1 MLRIR
6 QLAWVVGAAVLATA
20 GLSHAQN
27 AQPALRLAA
36 RVETYLDTDATTV
49 VRPRVSVDGALGE
62 RWRASG
68 SYMADVVSSASVDV
82 ITRAT
87 QGVHEVR
94 HEGNLG
100 VSHRGANDA
109 ISTLAYAYGHEP
121 DFRNNSITASHART
135 LDAAERTYLTA
146 RAGYSHARIGTV
158 ADQSFL
164 RVASTA
170 SASLSISRVL
180 RKTTVLRIGLETSA
194 VLGFQSSAYR
204 TVRIGDWSAYRYTG
218 TDPDAG
224 TWVFTGVTS
233 AARENHPN
241 ARYRGRL
248 ALDLVQSLG
257 ARVAISL
264 AGAVYRDSWGVTA
277 AEVAP
282 ELRFEGQS
290 GWLLRV
296 GARAYVQSAAWF
308 FRRRYANTT
317 DTRGY
322 QTDDKELGTMRSY
335 AAHVAAQIPIGPV
348 RLDARVEGI
357 FYRYTQFTL
366 LPQKEALVFTL
377 GVSYQR

>member
-1 MLRIR
+1 MT
-6 QLAWVVGAAVLATA
+6 AVLATA

-94 HEGNLG
+94 H
-100 VSHRGANDA
+100 
-109 ISTLAYAYGHEP
+109 GHEP